1 MESPSTLQ
9 DVSDPEKLFG
19 NASQWLI
26 DIRSSTNKVGKAE
39 IEKQLWESIV
49 RSIFGSNQIEG
60 VGLGLNDTLKICRR
74 ILSGEDV
81 ERIDEQTPDYV
92 RMFMEMHDSN
102 AGSDFTI
109 MPLEAFIRG
118 RTEVVGHGK
127 AFQYILDSVVSL
139 DIPISEDL
147 IIMTHRIL
155 CQNTPIAHHD
165 GRTSQPER
173 YASIYRDVH
182 NIHVG
187 AGSTM
192 LTVPKMVPSAM
203 KKMVA
208 NLSTDLETARANKL
222 IDPFSLAAKYS
233 LEFVQI
239 HPFQDGNGRVCRML
253 LNAIL
258 CKYAGVVV
266 PIGETMLEQEEY
278 ISIKKRASAEE
289 HGHGEWALF
298 VLNKAET
305 RLRSMKKKMCSGKRL
320 VHGRLGIASG
330 PLQGVSIYFLVATP
344 RHRFVPLASPQWSPV
359 TVPAS
364 SPVT

>member
-1 MESPSTLQ
+1 MESPLTLQ
-9 DVSDPEKLFG
+9 DVSVGFRSMRLNDTITKGWPSIWNKEKGQLDLTLSMDSIYRTYSCDRDPVKLFG
-19 NASQWLI
+19 KASQWLI
-26 DIRSSTNKVGKAE
+26 DIRSSTDEAGKAE
-39 IEKQLWESIV
+39 IDKQLRESIV

-60 VGLGLNDTLKICRR
+60 VGLGLTDTLKICRR

-81 ERIDEQTPDYV
+81 EIIDERTPDYE
-92 RMFMEMHDSN
+92 RKLMEMHYNNS
-102 AGSDFTI
+102 GCDFTI
-109 MPLEAFIRG
+109 MSSESFIRG
-118 RTEVVGHGK
+118 RTEVVDHAK
-127 AFQYILDSVVSL
+127 AFQHILDSVVSL

-155 CQNTPIAHHD
+155 CQNTPIAHKD
-165 GRTSQPER
+165 GQITQPER
-173 YASIYRDVH
+173 YAGIYRDVH

-187 AGSTM
+187 AGTTM
-192 LTVPKMVPSAM
+192 FTVPKMVPNAM

-208 NLSTDLETARANKL
+208 NLNADLETARANKS

-266 PIGETMLEQEEY
+266 PIGETKLEQEEY

-289 HGHGEWALF
+289 HGHGEWATF

-305 RLRSMKKKMCSGKRL
+305 RLRSMKKKICTGKRL
-320 VHGRLGIASG
+320 VH
-330 PLQGVSIYFLVATP
+330 
-344 RHRFVPLASPQWSPV
+344 
-359 TVPAS
+359 
-364 SPVT
+364 